1 MRVTFRDRN
10 APSRMSLRY
19 LEVLKHHER
28 LSDIKKGAK
37 DGFTKQHKADVF
49 RGKIERS
56 QV

>member
-10 APSRMSLRY
+10 APSRMRLRY

-37 DGFTKQHKADVF
+37 DGFTKQHTADVF

-56 QV
+56 